1 MQKKRVFQSEVGE
14 DFLKD
19 DLEKYKSLAEDL
31 GSMDTKIIST
41 DMIVMD
47 ERVHARCVSP
57 MCQYYGTNLNCPP
70 HSWVLNETRKI
81 VSRYKYGILTMMQ
94 VPPEEQAGPDYNDSE
109 KHKVPDALKMYKIV
123 SKIQSAS
130 YYDGYCFSIAF
141 GGGPSCKRVFCPKLE
156 CNGIQGKGCRFAL
169 KVNPTLHGVG
179 MDVVAIAS
187 KAGWSMY
194 PIGKE
199 TKPCEIPYGIEL
211 GLVLIH

>member
-1 MQKKRVFQSEVGE
+1 MQKKRVFQSAVDE
-14 DFLKD
+14 DCLKD

-70 HSWVLNETRKI
+70 HSWDLNETRKI

-141 GGGPSCKRVFCPKLE
+141 GGGPSCKRVFL
-156 CNGIQGKGCRFAL
+156 
-169 KVNPTLHGVG
+169 
-179 MDVVAIAS
+179 
-187 KAGWSMY
+187 
-194 PIGKE
+194 
-199 TKPCEIPYGIEL
+199 
-211 GLVLIH
+211 

>member
-1 MQKKRVFQSEVGE
+1 MS
-14 DFLKD
+14 
-19 DLEKYKSLAEDL
+19 
-31 GSMDTKIIST
+31 
-41 DMIVMD
+41 
-47 ERVHARCVSP
+47 C
-57 MCQYYGTNLNCPP
+57 GT
-70 HSWVLNETRKI
+70 
-81 VSRYKYGILTMMQ
+81 
-94 VPPEEQAGPDYNDSE
+94 
-109 KHKVPDALKMYKIV
+109 
-123 SKIQSAS
+123 
-130 YYDGYCFSIAF
+130 
-141 GGGPSCKRVFCPKLE
+141 FCPKLE